1 MNFIVS
7 LICCLVSE
15 KREGNGRKKVSDI
28 EYCFQLCL
36 VSEKREGKEGNGF
49 FIFRRGKLDMFW
61 ILYNFLIS
69 FTCFLVNEIHS
80 LNSTFQVIFPRV
92 L

>member
-1 MNFIVS
+1 MA
-7 LICCLVSE
+7 E
-15 KREGNGRKKVSDI
+15 KRFQILNTA
-28 EYCFQLCL
+28 FQLCL